1 MNLWSSELAKLA
13 ANALLAQR
21 ISSINALSAV
31 CEATG
36 ADISEIAFAAG
47 SDTRI
52 GSRMLQASVGFGGS
66 CFRKDVLSLAYMA
79 ESLHLPEVASYW
91 QSVVAINEWYVSW
104 TSQVWILLTV
114 YQAERSLLQENHSM
128 PLQQRKQQENWHLRF
143 CIQEKHIRYSRERRY
158 LGGKESCGRA
168 STGVY
173 LRSSGHKGTDMGR
186 VADRWV
192 PRPRGICHGL
202 RYSVRRSGGCSRSGD
217 PH

>member
-1 MNLWSSELAKLA
+1 MWIVSILYFVADSVPGVRFDILSNPEFLAEGTTINDLLRPDRILVGSLPSGAQAAAKLENLYASWVPRERVLQMNLWSSELAKLA

-36 ADISEIAFAAG
+36 ADISEIAYAAG

-91 QSVVAINEWYVSW
+91 QSVVAINEW
-104 TSQVWILLTV
+104 
-114 YQAERSLLQENHSM
+114 
-128 PLQQRKQQENWHLRF
+128 
-143 CIQEKHIRYSRERRY
+143 
-158 LGGKESCGRA
+158 
-168 STGVY
+168 
-173 LRSSGHKGTDMGR
+173 
-186 VADRWV
+186 
-192 PRPRGICHGL
+192 
-202 RYSVRRSGGCSRSGD
+202 
-217 PH
+217 